1 MRRLMMLLG
10 MVVLLALMASG
21 AALAVIKTC
30 QTMPCDGTNNAD
42 LLHERV
48 NGRPDNIFGFVGRD
62 LLDANNRFAD
72 RDRLQGGDGSDKL
85 LANDHDNRD
94 TLRGG
99 RGFDRC
105 YADPGDRFVNCN
117 VRSTN
122 AFAGLDVE

>member
-1 MRRLMMLLG
+1 MMLLG

-21 AALAVIKTC
+21 VALAVIKTC
-30 QTMPCDGTNNAD
+30 QTIPCDGTNSAD
-42 LLHERV
+42 VLYERLRF
-48 NGRPDNIFGFVGRD
+48 RPDNIFGFDGRD

-85 LANDHDNRD
+85 LANDRDNRD

-122 AFAGLDVE
+122 AFAGLDAE